1 MTAFVGAA
9 NGTISAS
16 DVDDQPDPLFVGA
29 RPHVLDVLD
38 SRRNQ
43 FRAVHDLT
51 FSNSS

>member
-16 DVDDQPDPLFVGA
+16 DVDDQPDPLFVRV

-38 SRRNQ
+38 GCLDQ
-43 FRAVHDLT
+43 FRAVHAFT